1 MAPAHAHLDFT
12 GIRKRVLV
20 SLFVTTVAAT
30 ALVVAA
36 TAGGGSSPAGPGL
49 FEATGGPHV
58 QVSALPGADLGPLT
72 RLPGLSAASGP
83 FPGVTTSMRNRGTEA
98 EVWLEARTGRAGA
111 VDHPLQQSGRW
122 LEPGAVVLERSLAQ
136 RLGLRPGERVGVT
149 TASGPR
155 SLRVAGVISTS
166 ADHRYRGDARG
177 AAAGAGSSVGFVLP
191 RTLRAVAP
199 NARTWSSTLMLRL
212 ADPAKTATYVDW
224 IRDRYPGAQVAV
236 SGR

>member
-1 MAPAHAHLDFT
+1 MTPAHAHLDFT

-36 TAGGGSSPAGPGL
+36 TAGGGRSAAGPGL

-58 QVSALPGADLGPLT
+58 QVSGLPGADLQPLKG
-72 RLPGLSAASGP
+72 LPGLSAASGP
-83 FPGVTTSMRNRGTEA
+83 FPGVTTSVRHHGTEVD
-98 EVWLEARTGRAGA
+98 VWLEARSGLAGA
-111 VDHPLQQSGRW
+111 VDHPLQQSGRS

-166 ADHRYRGDARG
+166 ADRRYRSDARG
-177 AAAGAGSSVGFVLP
+177 AGAGVSIGFVLP
-191 RTLRAVAP
+191 RTLRSVAP
-199 NARTWSSTLMLRL
+199 NVRTWNSTMMLRL